1 MAAAETVAPVEE
13 LCSVCVC
20 VCLYLYASHSK
31 NRRSRLR
38 TEVEELKEK
47 RARDILA
54 VMQERDEVI
63 EEVDSL
69 REINEALRNDLA
81 RLKAGERHPDS
92 P

>member
-1 MAAAETVAPVEE
+1 MCAAH
-13 LCSVCVC
+13 VCVC
-20 VCLYLYASHSK
+20 TCTPLTQTKIRH
-31 NRRSRLR
+31 SRLR

-54 VMQERDEVI
+54 VMQQRDEVI

-81 RLKAGERHPDS
+81 RLKAGERHPNR